1 MPRQEERDKTR
12 EKILQCAMDIVIKEG
27 FDKLSMRNLA
37 KKLPEYGL
45 EWKTAA
51 NLYNYYKNKK
61 LLSLDVDGRSF
72 DFLFNMLQKAV
83 KSKESKLDKL
93 RAVIETFIKFGT
105 THVSQ
110 YDMMFNRLENPKTKE
125 FLGTEDEKYAIKQ
138 LRKSLKN
145 FALGRDVMFQYIQSN
160 PKINITQ
167 DDANF
172 LFLRIIAELHG
183 FISLH
188 NSGILDEFQIDSKE
202 ALNQAVE
209 YIIDSFK
216 KGNI

>member
-1 MPRQEERDKTR
+1 
-12 EKILQCAMDIVIKEG
+12 MDIVIKEG

-61 LLSLDVDGRSF
+61 LLCLDVDGRSF
-72 DFLFNMLQKAV
+72 DFLFNMLQKAI

-105 THVSQ
+105 TYVSQ

-125 FLGTEDEKYAIKQ
+125 FMGTEDEKYAIKQ

-145 FALGRDVMFQYIQSN
+145 FALGRDIMFQYLRSN
-160 PKINITQ
+160 PNINISQ

-202 ALNQAVE
+202 AIKQAVE
-209 YIIDSFK
+209 QIIDSFK
-216 KGNI
+216 KGDF